1 MEHKLTIVGDTL
13 PIRQSVRRLP
23 LAKREEAERAVQEMR
38 EQDVIEPSAS
48 PLSSPIILVNKKD
61 GSTSFCVDY
70 RKLNNITH
78 KDSYPLP
85 RIDDTTEGGRTS
97 SRAHRYLICNA

>member
-48 PLSSPIILVNKKD
+48 PLSSPID